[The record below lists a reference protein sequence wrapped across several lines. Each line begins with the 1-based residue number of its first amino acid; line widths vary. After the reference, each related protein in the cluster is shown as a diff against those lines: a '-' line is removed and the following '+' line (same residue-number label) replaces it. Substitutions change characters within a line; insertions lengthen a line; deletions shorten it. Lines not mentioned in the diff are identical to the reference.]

1 MWTFANGWR
10 VFPFSSTWTRAQTS
24 TLTSPKRQR
33 VRVAKG
39 REASLIDYWLVR
51 WPNYVHKLW
60 NCSLILAVR
69 AKRQFFFF
77 TSMRKNASHLY
88 GCDSL
93 VHTHTRRALVGLVF
107 SFFSFF
113 HNPPAFSL
121 DECISL
127 ATGIFHLDSS
137 QFLFHRTN
145 DWKSLFFRGMLHSS
159 GWVSE
164 REKSRSIVEERNE
177 TEKCE
182 NAFIYNTG
190 RGKVPSLYFTFH
202 TLRRSLFSIIS
213 VYSLVLDIEST
224 FLLSSKNDYS

>member
-1 MWTFANGWR
+1 MLLIYTDATL
-10 VFPFSSTWTRAQTS
+10 SYIHTRAALS
-24 TLTSPKRQR
+24 S
-33 VRVAKG
+33 G
-39 REASLIDYWLVR
+39 SFSL
-51 WPNYVHKLW
+51 
-60 NCSLILAVR
+60 
-69 AKRQFFFF
+69 
-77 TSMRKNASHLY
+77 
-88 GCDSL
+88 
-93 VHTHTRRALVGLVF
+93 
-107 SFFSFF
+107 SFLFF

-182 NAFIYNTG
+182 NVFIYNTG

-213 VYSLVLDIEST
+213 VYSLLLDIEST